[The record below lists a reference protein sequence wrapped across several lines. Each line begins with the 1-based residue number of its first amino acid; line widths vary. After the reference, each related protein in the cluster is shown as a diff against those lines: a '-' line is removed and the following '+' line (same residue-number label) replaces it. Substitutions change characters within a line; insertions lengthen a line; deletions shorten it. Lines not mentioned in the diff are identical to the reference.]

1 MKQVQS
7 THVSPWARLLSMA
20 DMLVAL
26 EEREASGVNFKKF
39 VGLLGKLRRVTSKKP
54 TYITGDCSV

>member
-1 MKQVQS
+1 
-7 THVSPWARLLSMA
+7 MA